1 MYKEAVAKQ
10 LLCRL
15 LNLKM
20 ISFFGLCGNFVIY
33 M

>member
-1 MYKEAVAKQ
+1 MYKEAVVTASLS
-10 LLCRL
+10 LLT
-15 LNLKM
+15 LKM